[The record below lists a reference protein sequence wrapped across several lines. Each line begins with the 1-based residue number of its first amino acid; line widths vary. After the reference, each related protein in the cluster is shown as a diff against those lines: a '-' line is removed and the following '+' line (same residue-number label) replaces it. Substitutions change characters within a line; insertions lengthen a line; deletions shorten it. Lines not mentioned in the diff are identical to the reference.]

1 MSAYADP
8 ELLSDFLAEAGEMLE
23 SVDVQLVD
31 LEKRPDDGELLNHI
45 FRGFHT
51 IKGGAGFLEAHALV
65 DVCHKTENLFDRLR
79 KVELKLSPAM
89 MDLILSATSEVK
101 RMFDE
106 MHQGRQTTPAPAAL
120 IQALVAA
127 ARGKV
132 EAPAAPA
139 AGAPASMTPA
149 AQAVKAGASN
159 AAGPDWQ
166 QLYDAL
172 LGRAPTLPA
181 AVVAGAV
188 AVAPAVAASVAPG
201 AAAPA
206 PAAAA
211 PASPAS
217 PARGGAKPA
226 APAVKETSLRVDTAR
241 FDQILNLSGEIGMT
255 RNRLN
260 CLQASLAKGEGGAEV
275 RKLLEKSLSELDTLV
290 SDLQAAVMKARMQP
304 VGRVFQKYVR
314 LARDLARNL
323 GKEVDL
329 VLEGEDTEID
339 KTILEELNDPLV
351 HLVRNALDHGTEDPA
366 RRAAAGKGPRAEVK
380 LSARQSGD
388 QILIEIA
395 DDGAGMRPEVIRQKA
410 VEKGLITQAEAG
422 TLDDRQSLNL
432 VLLPGFSTKTEIS
445 DISGRGVGM
454 DVVATNIR
462 RLKGRID
469 IHSVPGRGTRFVI
482 TLPLT
487 LAILPV
493 LMLKCAGQPYALPL
507 SAVHEIIAVDPS
519 RVQHVA
525 KRPAVL
531 LRGEALPLVDL
542 ATLLDRPTAR
552 EASVAVLVQSGDER
566 FLLAVD
572 ETLGKDEVMVK
583 PLGDYKPRGISG
595 ATLSGAGELV
605 LVLELAD
612 LLADSGL

>member
-106 MHQGRQTTPAPAAL
+106 MHQGRPTTPAPAAL

-139 AGAPASMTPA
+139 TAASAPATGEA
-149 AQAVKAGASN
+149 AKTAASAAV
-159 AAGPDWQ
+159 GPNWQ

-172 LGRAPTLPA
+172 LGRPA
-181 AVVAGAV
+181 AS
-188 AVAPAVAASVAPG
+188 PALASAATA
-201 AAAPA
+201 
-206 PAAAA
+206 AAAA
-211 PASPAS
+211 PEVAATVAPA
-217 PARGGAKPA
+217 GA
-226 APAVKETSLRVDTAR
+226 APASAVASAATRAPAKPGAPAAKETSLRVDTAR

-366 RRAAAGKGPRAEVK
+366 RRAAAGKPPRAEVR

-507 SAVHEIIAVDPS
+507 SAVHEIIAVDPA

-542 ATLLDRPTAR
+542 ATLLDRPRAR

>member
-8 ELLSDFLAEAGEMLE
+8 ELLADFLGEAGELLE
-23 SVDVQLVD
+23 NVDLQLVD
-31 LEKRPDDGELLNHI
+31 LEKRPEDGELLNQV

-65 DVCHKTENLFDRLR
+65 ELCHKTENLFDRLR
-79 KVELKLSPAM
+79 KLELKLNPAM
-89 MDLILSATSEVK
+89 MDVILAATGEVK

-106 MHQGRQTTPAPAAL
+106 MHQGRQTTPAPASL
-120 IQALVAA
+120 IQALVDALEGKDLA
-127 ARGKV
+127 VAPPARGATP
-132 EAPAAPA
+132 APVAAPA
-139 AGAPASMTPA
+139 PQAAG
-149 AQAVKAGASN
+149 
-159 AAGPDWQ
+159 GPDWQ
-166 QLYDAL
+166 VLYDAL
-172 LGRAPTLPA
+172 LGRVAAPAPVPA
-181 AVVAGAV
+181 APVE
-188 AVAPAVAASVAPG
+188 
-201 AAAPA
+201 APA
-206 PAAAA
+206 PAAAT
-211 PASPAS
+211 PKPS
-217 PARGGAKPA
+217 AKPS
-226 APAVKETSLRVDTAR
+226 APPAKETSLRVDTAR

-260 CLQASLAKGEGGAEV
+260 CLHAALSKGGDSAEL
-275 RKLLEKSLSELDTLV
+275 RKLLEKSLGELDTLV
-290 SDLQAAVMKARMQP
+290 VDLQSAVMKARMQP

-314 LARDLARNL
+314 LARDLSRNL
-323 GKEVDL
+323 GKEVEL

-351 HLVRNALDHGTEDPA
+351 HLVRNALDHGVESPEK
-366 RRAAAGKGPRAEVK
+366 RVAAGKPRRAEVK
-380 LSARQSGD
+380 LSAVQSGD
-388 QILIEIA
+388 QIIIEIA
-395 DDGAGMRPEVIRQKA
+395 DDGAGMRPEVMRQKA
-410 VEKGLITQAEAG
+410 VEKGLLSAADASTM
-422 TLDDRQSLNL
+422 DDRQSLNL
-432 VLLPGFSTKTEIS
+432 VLLPGFSTKSEIS

-469 IHSVPGRGTRFVI
+469 IRSVPGKGTRFII

-507 SAVHEIIAVDPS
+507 SAVHEIIAIEPAQ
-519 RVQHVA
+519 VQHVGQ
-525 KRPAVL
+525 RPAVL

-542 ATLLDRPTAR
+542 ATLLDRPTTA
-552 EASVAVLVQSGDER
+552 EASVAVLVQSGDTR

-572 ETLGKDEVMVK
+572 QTLGKDEVMVK